1 MFLSRNKKNNVYTYK
16 LQFYYIEMGFKGV
29 KLYRHVFVMNCGTSQ
44 SRPCEAGLGILTSWD
59 IFLSLIAQF
68 NLHLSSVWFSIS
80 FILHKYVFLMQKKKK
95 KKKADND
102 QRCLLQ
108 DFTVFFGHILEHQL

>member
-1 MFLSRNKKNNVYTYK
+1 M
-16 LQFYYIEMGFKGV
+16 
-29 KLYRHVFVMNCGTSQ
+29 MNCGSSQ

-80 FILHKYVFLMQKKKK
+80 FILHKYVFLMQKTMVSAVCS
-95 KKKADND
+95 KASLFSWVTFWNTSYECVNPANC
-102 QRCLLQ
+102 RVLHGC
-108 DFTVFFGHILEHQL
+108 